1 MKHRKKFALLILLG
15 SIMMTGCKD
24 QPFIIQEETPE
35 NFASAT
41 ESVTARAEKIFA
53 EKPWIYEEVIE
64 DPELNKV
71 LQHPVVNV
79 KSTYAKSIN
88 DFINAQLAQLSS
100 KNGERKRSGQSPL
113 SFRYSVFE
121 HERFVSMLTEISS
134 AEGEI
139 LEKMSY
145 NIDLWTGVE
154 MKPDSLG
161 EYLGFSNDVQQL
173 MEEGIITS
181 YGDPAKFTEEMRR
194 FAGSSL
200 ENFWN
205 LEYKGYTQY
214 YIKDHVLYVIY
225 RVFDHFGSYQQE
237 IPIYPTKGVG
247 NDSLN
252 PVAVALNIPVSSDLG
267 VAYLGKGTQEDS
279 ISAALKKGQELLDS
293 AGYQGTPTLLVRMDE
308 KGGTN
313 SEDFYLVIPQDRH
326 TVLRLLSVDSMTKV
340 PTSDLTK
347 RDEFVW
353 DSAYIICVN
362 SPTQPANGH
371 VEAVHR
377 GWRKVFE
384 PVLRPED
391 GSGAFMDSMIFDI
404 GGQLKSGETSE
415 GYPTLQEQIL
425 WMRSQYQ
432 SKK

>member
-1 MKHRKKFALLILLG
+1 MKHRKKLALVILLG
-15 SIMMTGCKD
+15 SMMIAGCRE
-24 QPFIIQEETPE
+24 QPFIIEEEASE

-41 ESVTARAEKIFA
+41 ESVTARAEKIRTD
-53 EKPWIYEEVIE
+53 KPWIYEESIE
-64 DPELNKV
+64 DPELDKW

-79 KSTYAKSIN
+79 QSTYAKSIN

-100 KNGERKRSGQSPL
+100 KNGDRKRSGQSPL
-113 SFRYSVFE
+113 TFRYSVFE

-134 AEGEI
+134 AEGDI
-139 LEKMSY
+139 SEKMSY

-181 YGDPAKFTEEMRR
+181 YGDPATFTEEIRR

-214 YIKDHVLYVIY
+214 YVKDHVLYVIFQVY
-225 RVFDHFGSYQQE
+225 DPFGSYQQE
-237 IPIYPTKGVG
+237 IPIYPTKGGG

-252 PVAVALNIPVSSDLG
+252 PIAAALNIPVSSDMG
-267 VAYLGKGTQEDS
+267 VAYLGKGRDEES
-279 ISAALKKGQELLDS
+279 VAAALKRAEETLTG
-293 AGYQGTPTLLVRMDE
+293 AGYRGTPTLLMRMDE
-308 KGGTN
+308 NKGTD
-313 SEDFYLVIPQDRH
+313 SEDYYLVIPQDSH
-326 TVLRLLSVDSMTKV
+326 TVLRLLSIDSMTKV

-353 DSAYIICVN
+353 DSAYIVCVN
-362 SPTQPANGH
+362 SPAQPANAQ

-377 GWRKVFE
+377 GWRRVFE
-384 PVLRPED
+384 PTLRPED
-391 GSGAFMDSMIFDI
+391 GSGAFMDSTLFDI
-404 GGQLKSGETSE
+404 GGQLKTGENSE
-415 GYPTLQEQIL
+415 GYPTLLEQIV
-425 WMRSQYQ
+425 WMRSQFE
-432 SKK
+432 SER